1 MGETKQKGVAVVKS
15 GGDKTVDQDGGAVR
29 GEGGA
34 EMVDV
39 SRVEIS
45 RPGDVIDM

>member
-1 MGETKQKGVAVVKS
+1 MGETKQEGVAVVES

-34 EMVDV
+34 EAVNI
-39 SRVEIS
+39 SKVEVS
-45 RPGDVIDM
+45 RPGDVIDV